1 MNTGELLNLI
11 NNLEQKPQR
20 HRNDHILILD
30 GLNTLLRSFSAIN
43 TVNSAGN
50 HVGGLLGFLK
60 SLNYLR
66 RQFNP
71 SRIIVAWDG
80 AGGSVNRKRLDPNYK
95 ATRAQAAVIHY
106 DLYENK
112 KEEMDSVFLQSDRLI
127 DYLACLPVTYVRL
140 PKLEADDIIAYMA
153 LNAARGGKKATIV
166 SSDKDFLQLV
176 SPRNLEVYNPTKKVL
191 YDYKVATEFLEVLP
205 ENYNIVK
212 ALNGDASD
220 NLPGVKGVGVK
231 TLIKLFPS
239 LQTDPDYSLDRL
251 FDECSKLIESK
262 KVCAKILA
270 DWHHVETNFK
280 LMNLR
285 ETILSDSEKETIF
298 EIIKEPVPKLRVG
311 PFLHMLEEDQ
321 IESLSKDPE
330 GWVSEFN
337 SLVL

>member
-1 MNTGELLNLI
+1 MNTGELLNLVDA
-11 NNLEQKPQR
+11 LEQQPKR

-30 GLNTLLRSFSAIN
+30 GLNALLRSFSVVT
-43 TVNSAGN
+43 TVNAAGN
-50 HVGGLLGFLK
+50 HVGGLMGFLK
-60 SLNYLR
+60 SLNSIR

-71 SRIIVAWDG
+71 TRIIVAWDG
-80 AGGSVNRKRLDPNYK
+80 VGGATNRKRLDPNYK

-106 DLYENK
+106 DLYDTK
-112 KEEMDSVFLQSDRLI
+112 KEEMDAVFLQGDRLI

-140 PKLEADDIIAYMA
+140 SKLEADDIIAYMA
-153 LNAARGGKKATIV
+153 LNAARGGKKVTIV

-176 SPRNLEVYNPTKKVL
+176 SPNGIEVYNPTKKVL

-212 ALNGDASD
+212 ALNGDISD
-220 NLPGVKGVGVK
+220 NLPGIKGVGIK
-231 TLIKLFPS
+231 TLVKLFPS

-251 FDECSKLIESK
+251 FDECSKLLDAK
-262 KVCAKILA
+262 KICAKILA

-285 ETILSDSEKETIF
+285 ETILSDSEKEAIF
-298 EIIKEPVPKLRVG
+298 EIVKEPTPKLRIG

-321 IESLSKDPE
+321 IEGISKDPE
-330 GWVSEFN
+330 GWLTEFN